1 MKEAEDSSEESDEDR
16 DWLMRLKA
24 VTDRIESE
32 EVAGLELAGQEDS
45 LESVD
50 ETEDLV
56 YLSGQEENI
65 LVAEGD
71 SGSVVDTGSSDE
83 EASSGEYC
91 DALRSPDVT
100 LTLDDE
106 EALATLAELNR
117 SPEQVSSRGERCS
130 TRRRAPTKRFEY
142 TKLGKPT
149 YG

>member
-1 MKEAEDSSEESDEDR
+1 
-16 DWLMRLKA
+16 MRLKA

-71 SGSVVDTGSSDE
+71 SGSVGSSDE

-100 LTLDDE
+100 FTHDDE
-106 EALATLAELNR
+106 EAPATLADLSR